1 MLHSTRSCELHTG
14 KPWVGP
20 ETIPRHFVQFLRIVC
35 LRMFW
40 WSRLCWFVVE
50 TGCVVALCRTSLM
63 NPTKA
68 ADGEDPLPVPYRFI
82 LSPSRSGTC
91 NVFKPNSI
99 QKGDDGAEVTLKQL
113 GWSNLSNQIVWLQ
126 DLLDGNLCQGIRQ
139 LEQPGLATWTNCPRA
154 KLPVF
159 VGRFHGS
166 WWIYS
171 IYFVSVILKATAL
184 CYPQVQL
191 QTGAAVAQIR
201 GVKPKLYLTAT
212 LKMPAKSW
220 VKLSW
225 SARTMNV
232 SVVLSRV
239 FD

>member
-1 MLHSTRSCELHTG
+1 MV
-14 KPWVGP
+14 K
-20 ETIPRHFVQFLRIVC
+20 IHF
-35 LRMFW
+35 
-40 WSRLCWFVVE
+40 
-50 TGCVVALCRTSLM
+50 
-63 NPTKA
+63 
-68 ADGEDPLPVPYRFI
+68 
-82 LSPSRSGTC
+82 LSPTASYCLHLAVEHATCSSRTASKREMM
-91 NVFKPNSI
+91 VQRWP
-99 QKGDDGAEVTLKQL
+99 
-113 GWSNLSNQIVWLQ
+113 WSNLAEATCQTKLFWLQ
-126 DLLDGNLCQGIRQ
+126 DLLDGNLRQGIRQ

-171 IYFVSVILKATAL
+171 IYFVSFILKATAL